1 MKRINDLKIG
11 VRLNVF
17 INSAVFIILTL
28 LGFYIYFVQRSKIIE
43 DTDKNMIEQVN
54 DLSELVQLQIKER
67 QAQVNASLNVAAE
80 IFNKAGVFSVNE
92 NEKITIQAK
101 NQITQEIKKVEVPS
115 LYLENE
121 LIYKNF
127 AVVDKIT
134 ALTAAKAT
142 IFQKIDGGYLRI
154 STTVLNNDGGRAIG
168 TFIPEGS
175 PVIKAIEKG
184 QEYTGRAFVVNDF
197 YITKYRPLKID
208 NKIMGIIFTG
218 MPEKDMKG
226 IKEVFK
232 RKVFLKSGYPF
243 IIDKTGLMIVHPDK
257 EGENRKDD
265 DFFKKMFQAKS
276 DAGRVSYI
284 FNEKNEI
291 AYFKYVPEIES
302 YVVASISADEM
313 MKMIRNLGQ
322 AIFLVIVLSIAIIII
337 INTIISR
344 SISKAINEGL
354 VFARKLSEGDL
365 TAKMDINQN
374 DEIGI
379 LAKSLT
385 QMADKLREF
394 VVNIN
399 QGAMEI
405 ASASHQIRNGA
416 QQLSQGANL
425 QAATAEEVSSSMDQ
439 MVSNIRQSTDN
450 AIQTEKISFNAKQ
463 SMDLMVVSGKK
474 SVASIKDITSKI
486 SIINDLA
493 FQTKLLALNAAIE
506 AARSGDHGKGFAVV
520 AAEVG
525 KLAERSKIA
534 ADEIDFISKKS
545 REVTEESDKLIN
557 ELIPDIKKTAALLQE
572 IVSASSIQT
581 ENVEQVNRALDD
593 LNQVIQQN
601 AASSEQLASSSDELA
616 LHAEKFREMI
626 GFFKIG

>member
-1 MKRINDLKIG
+1 L
-11 VRLNVF
+11 
-17 INSAVFIILTL
+17 
-28 LGFYIYFVQRSKIIE
+28 
-43 DTDKNMIEQVN
+43 
-54 DLSELVQLQIKER
+54 
-67 QAQVNASLNVAAE
+67 
-80 IFNKAGVFSVNE
+80 
-92 NEKITIQAK
+92 
-101 NQITQEIKKVEVPS
+101 
-115 LYLENE
+115 
-121 LIYKNF
+121 
-127 AVVDKIT
+127 
-134 ALTAAKAT
+134 
-142 IFQKIDGGYLRI
+142 
-154 STTVLNNDGGRAIG
+154 
-168 TFIPEGS
+168 
-175 PVIKAIEKG
+175 
-184 QEYTGRAFVVNDF
+184 
-197 YITKYRPLKID
+197 
-208 NKIMGIIFTG
+208 
-218 MPEKDMKG
+218 
-226 IKEVFK
+226 K
-232 RKVFLKSGYPF
+232 RKVFLKTGYPF
-243 IIDKTGLMIVHPDK
+243 IIDKAGLMIVHPDK

-265 DFFKKMFQAKS
+265 DFFKKMLQAKS
-276 DAGRVSYI
+276 DAGKVSYI
-284 FNEKNEI
+284 FNDKNEI

-302 YVVASISADEM
+302 YVIASISADEM
-313 MKMIRNLGQ
+313 MKMIRNLGR

-344 SISKAINEGL
+344 SISKAINAGL

-394 VVNIN
+394 VVSIN

-439 MVSNIRQSTDN
+439 MVSNIRQSTEN

-525 KLAERSKIA
+525 KLAERSKNA

-581 ENVEQVNRALDD
+581 KNVELVNRALDD

-616 LHAEKFREMI
+616 FQAEKLRDMI